1 MNKKELNFKNEES
14 LEPVVKVINEA
25 NEFLMDKE
33 KIITDSSISD
43 VMAGALGAGV
53 GGVTSFAALYFGGS
67 VVGLSAA
74 GITSGLAAA
83 GAVVGGGMAAGIAV
97 LAAPAVIL
105 GGAALKITADKKRK
119 QLKNKKEELY
129 TIAIRKQTIILEELK
144 NNLENSQERI
154 KALTAL
160 NILLQSAIK
169 SLGEDLGKQ
178 SQNLICLIRKKYIQ
192 KNN

>member
-33 KIITDSSISD
+33 KIITDSSISH

-83 GAVVGGGMAAGIAV
+83 GAVVGGC
-97 LAAPAVIL
+97 LL
-105 GGAALKITADKKRK
+105 ITS
-119 QLKNKKEELY
+119 
-129 TIAIRKQTIILEELK
+129 TH
-144 NNLENSQERI
+144 SS
-154 KALTAL
+154 TA
-160 NILLQSAIK
+160 
-169 SLGEDLGKQ
+169 
-178 SQNLICLIRKKYIQ
+178 Y
-192 KNN
+192 

>member
-119 QLKNKKEELY
+119 QLKNKKEE
-129 TIAIRKQTIILEELK
+129 IKRKELTLILEVLF
-144 NNLENSQERI
+144 L
-154 KALTAL
+154 
-160 NILLQSAIK
+160 
-169 SLGEDLGKQ
+169 
-178 SQNLICLIRKKYIQ
+178 
-192 KNN
+192 